1 MYKVFLS
8 REAEKYYLKLS
19 PREKRRFNQIIDRL
33 EENPFYYLVHIK
45 KMAGFRDRYRYR
57 EGDYRVVY
65 SVNNREKSV
74 YVIAIRRRGDVY
86 KR

>member
-1 MYKVFLS
+1 MHNVYLS
-8 REAEKYYLKLS
+8 REAEKYYLELP
-19 PREKRRFNQIIDRL
+19 PREKLRFNQIIDRL

-45 KMAGFRDRYRYR
+45 KMAGFKNRYRYR

-65 SVNNREKSV
+65 LVDKRKKDV
-74 YVIAIRRRGDVY
+74 YVIVIRGRGDVY